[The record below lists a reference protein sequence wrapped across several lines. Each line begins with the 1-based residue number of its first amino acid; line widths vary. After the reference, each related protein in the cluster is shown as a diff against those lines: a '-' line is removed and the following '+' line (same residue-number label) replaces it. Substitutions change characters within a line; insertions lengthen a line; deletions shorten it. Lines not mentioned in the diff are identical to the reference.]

1 MHHSAQASHGYWE
14 LNSGPHPCTLH
25 QQSHLSSLFSDPP
38 FFPSARGMHIN
49 FHPFT
54 SGQRWERSTSFP
66 SSSNDLAFTCLFEV
80 IWFTLTYCCASWQII
95 WDYQVHAVFF
105 RVPRAVCSRSGQ
117 HQSLLDHLWN
127 STFLL
132 CLLHL
137 PQLFLS
143 SNCLSSLDT
152 LFIYWL
158 TAPPPFTFRTQS
170 SGEKAPG
177 CSLLGFCS
185 LRWSPTRGVDRA
197 DEWNKGEGRNEW
209 GERKGSLYLERSTPP
224 LPGGE
229 GVEVY
234 VHTPMMG

>member
-1 MHHSAQASHGYWE
+1 MGIGNWTQV
-14 LNSGPHPCTLH
+14 LTLAHFH
-25 QQSHLSSLFSDPP
+25 QQSHLSSLFLDPP

-54 SGQRWERSTSFP
+54 SGQRWDRSTSFP

-105 RVPRAVCSRSGQ
+105 KVPRVVCSRSGQ

-158 TAPPPFTFRTQS
+158 TAPPLHLQNTIFRREGTWLFPARFLFPEVVSNAWGWQS
-170 SGEKAPG
+170 
-177 CSLLGFCS
+177 
-185 LRWSPTRGVDRA
+185 RWMKQRR
-197 DEWNKGEGRNEW
+197 R
-209 GERKGSLYLERSTPP
+209 
-224 LPGGE
+224 
-229 GVEVY
+229 
-234 VHTPMMG
+234 